1 MARAERL
8 HGAHRRAPGSKGRDG
23 GRRTLGFKKS
33 WSEPDYLGI
42 YIKGRIGINR
52 YAFWYNTTMKQK
64 PLIETNPYLRDPE
77 KLRKALITSVASST
91 AIETGASVE
100 SIARML
106 EETKNTAPLKTTQRS
121 SR

>member
-1 MARAERL
+1 MALASLR
-8 HGAHRRAPGSKGRDG
+8 
-23 GRRTLGFKKS
+23 GFSFKA
-33 WSEPDYLGI
+33 
-42 YIKGRIGINR
+42 NR
-52 YAFWYNTTMKQK
+52 HCRGCLCYNITMKQK